1 MNGWTPTRVAIGIGL
16 GIAALMAMFL
26 MMQEAKSS
34 PWQIALVTPA
44 PADAATVAPDAAETD
59 VNPPPEPELPTSGTA
74 VGYAGYAVNP
84 RAQTADLSIVAHHVA
99 VPADWTRGESAE
111 TTFRWPSAD
120 ADWVG
125 TTAYHWLAFP
135 APPGHPSTPSGYESQ
150 HDVNVSGVRYRV
162 LISETALPIVAQLMT
177 LTWTDVG
184 E

>member
-1 MNGWTPTRVAIGIGL
+1 MNLTPTRLILAIALLIALLLGGL
-16 GIAALMAMFL
+16 FFILEFKGSA
-26 MMQEAKSS
+26 SS
-34 PWQIALVTPA
+34 PLYISLVEA
-44 PADAATVAPDAAETD
+44 PVPPTADAGDPVEEPAEDLEPPATG
-59 VNPPPEPELPTSGTA
+59 TSI
-74 VGYAGYAVNP
+74 GYAGYSVNP
-84 RAQTADLSIVAHHVA
+84 RAQTTDLAIIAHHVA
-99 VPADWTRGESAE
+99 VPVDWTRGESVEA
-111 TTFRWPSAD
+111 TFRWPSAD
-120 ADWVG
+120 AEWVG